1 MFTNIGRKFGVLTLS
16 SICLSASL
24 ALLPITSEAF
34 SIAVISPPALV
45 SEPIDKVKLEN
56 LKAYDVIV
64 FIDASHSMAIAD
76 CSGQSRWQW
85 CKEQTMNLSKV
96 LKAQKV
102 PLGDH
107 LKMVAFSDNF
117 KVYPDVS
124 WDSVSR
130 FFESNKPSGNT
141 DMTRAIKSEL
151 GQYFSARKALSS
163 LKSSQKSDGT
173 VRPLLI
179 AMITDGL
186 PDRPLAL
193 KETIIEATKQMT
205 DSDEIAITFLQVGTD
220 LKAIK
225 YLQEL
230 DECLVGHKAAHDIV
244 TTKTFA
250 QINRSGLVGALL
262 HSISAT
268 EVAAK

>member
-1 MFTNIGRKFGVLTLS
+1 MFTKIGRKVGVLTLS
-16 SICLSASL
+16 SLCFSASL
-24 ALLPITSEAF
+24 ALRPITSEAF
-34 SIAVISPPALV
+34 SIAVISPPAVV
-45 SEPIDKVKLEN
+45 SEPVDRVKLEN

-76 CSGQSRWQW
+76 CGGQSRWQW
-85 CKEQTMNLSKV
+85 CKAQTMALSNV
-96 LKAQKV
+96 LKLQQV

-117 KVYPDVS
+117 KVYPDVN

-130 FFESNKPSGNT
+130 FFECNKPSGNT
-141 DMTRAIKSEL
+141 DMNRAIKSEL
-151 GQYFSARKALSS
+151 GQYFAARKALNSG
-163 LKSSQKSDGT
+163 GT
-173 VRPLLI
+173 LRPLLI

-220 LKAIK
+220 LKATN

-230 DECLVGHKAAHDIV
+230 DECLVARKAVHDIV
-244 TTKTFA
+244 KSKTFA
-250 QINRSGLVGALL
+250 QINRSGLVSALL
-262 HSISAT
+262 QCVSPT
-268 EVAAK
+268 EVAVK

>member
-1 MFTNIGRKFGVLTLS
+1 MFTNIGRKFRLLTLS
-16 SICLSASL
+16 SMCLSASL

-45 SEPIDKVKLEN
+45 SEPIDEVKLEN

-76 CSGQSRWQW
+76 CGGQSRWQW
-85 CKEQTMNLSKV
+85 CKEQTVNLSKV
-96 LKAQKV
+96 LKMQKV

-117 KVYPDVS
+117 KVYPDVN

-141 DMTRAIKSEL
+141 DMNRAIKSEL
-151 GQYFSARKALSS
+151 GQYFAARKSLTS
-163 LKSSQKSDGT
+163 LKSGGT
-173 VRPLLI
+173 SRPILI

-205 DSDEIAITFLQVGTD
+205 ESDQIAITFLQVGTD
-220 LKAIK
+220 LKATR

-230 DECLVGHKAAHDIV
+230 DECLVGRKAVHDIV
-244 TTKTFA
+244 TTKTFE
-250 QINRSGLVGALL
+250 QINRSGLVSALL
-262 HSISAT
+262 QSVSPT
-268 EVAAK
+268 EVAVK

>member
-1 MFTNIGRKFGVLTLS
+1 MFTNIGRKVGVLTLS
-16 SICLSASL
+16 SLCFSASL
-24 ALLPITSEAF
+24 ALRPITSEAF
-34 SIAVISPPALV
+34 SIAVISPPAVV
-45 SEPIDKVKLEN
+45 SEPVDKVKLEN

-76 CSGQSRWQW
+76 CGGQSRWQW
-85 CKEQTMNLSKV
+85 CKAQTMALSNSLKV
-96 LKAQKV
+96 QKV

-117 KVYPDVS
+117 KVYPDVN

-130 FFESNKPSGNT
+130 FFECNKPSGNT
-141 DMTRAIKSEL
+141 DMNRAIKSEL
-151 GQYFSARKALSS
+151 GQYFAARKALNS
-163 LKSSQKSDGT
+163 LKSGGT
-173 VRPLLI
+173 LRPLLI

-205 DSDEIAITFLQVGTD
+205 ESDEIAITFLQVGTD
-220 LKAIK
+220 LKATK

-230 DECLVGHKAAHDIV
+230 DECLVARKAVHDIV
-244 TTKTFA
+244 KSKTFE
-250 QINRSGLVGALL
+250 QINRSGLISALL
-262 HSISAT
+262 QSVGPT
-268 EVAAK
+268 EVAVK

>member
-76 CSGQSRWQW
+76 CGGQSRWQW
-85 CKEQTMNLSKV
+85 CKEQTINLSKV
-96 LKAQKV
+96 LKMQKV

-117 KVYPDVS
+117 KVYPDVN

-141 DMTRAIKSEL
+141 DMNRAIKSEL
-151 GQYFSARKALSS
+151 GQYFTARKALSS
-163 LKSSQKSDGT
+163 LNPINSRGT
-173 VRPLLI
+173 SRPILI

-205 DSDEIAITFLQVGTD
+205 ESDQIAITFLQVGTD
-220 LKAIK
+220 LKATK

-230 DECLVGHKAAHDIV
+230 DECLVGRKAVHDIV
-244 TTKTFA
+244 TTKTFE
-250 QINRSGLVGALL
+250 QLNRSGLVSALMQ
-262 HSISAT
+262 SVSPP
-268 EVAAK
+268 EVAVK